1 MSALLEYKGYHAVID
16 DFDQENGIF
25 HGRVVDIRDVIDFQ
39 ATSGPELIQAF
50 HESIDDYLDWAA
62 AEGFEPEKPFSGQF
76 TVRIS
81 PQLHRRV
88 AVAARAEGKSLNQWL
103 ADLMAAAAPSPV
115 STLGSDLEPA

>member
-1 MSALLEYKGYHAVID
+1 MSAIMEYKGYHTVID

-39 ATSGPELIQAF
+39 ATSGPALVEAF

-62 AEGFEPEKPFSGQF
+62 AEGFEPDRPFSGQF
-76 TVRIS
+76 TVRIT
-81 PQLHRRV
+81 PQLHRLV

-103 ADLMAAAAPSPV
+103 TDLMAEAAARNAHP
-115 STLGSDLEPA
+115 EPT